1 LKKGQAVLKILRA
14 GDNNIHRINIVLVNS
29 PRVLIEK
36 LHEVPIPLIIDLSI
50 SGLID
55 GDDRPARQIARL

>member
-1 LKKGQAVLKILRA
+1 MLKISRA
-14 GDNNIHRINIVLVNS
+14 GDNIHRINIVLVNS

-55 GDDRPARQIARL
+55 LQGR